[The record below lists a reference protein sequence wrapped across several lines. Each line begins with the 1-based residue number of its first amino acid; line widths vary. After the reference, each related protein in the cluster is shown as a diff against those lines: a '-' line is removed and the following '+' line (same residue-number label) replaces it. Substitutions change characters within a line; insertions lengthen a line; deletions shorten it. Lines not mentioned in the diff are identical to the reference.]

1 MMRFSGERPLGAPVA
16 AVWATLHDPDALRV
30 VVPGCT
36 GLVPLAGCTYA
47 ATLEARV
54 GPVADTYRGSFTI
67 EDLCQGSRLRV
78 LVRARGR
85 LGRLGVDLDVGL
97 VHGPPPGT
105 TVLRYDARAAV
116 GGVVSRL
123 GRATLTVAGSHFTGC
138 FFRDLDRSLRRA
150 HPARELAQL
159 S

>member
-1 MMRFSGERPLGAPVA
+1 MRFTGERPLGAPVA
-16 AVWATLHDPDALRV
+16 AVWATLHDPDSLRA

-36 GLVPLAGCTYA
+36 ALVPLAGRTYA

-67 EDLCQGSRLRV
+67 EDLCHGSRLHVR
-78 LVRARGR
+78 VRARGR
-85 LGRLGVDLDVGL
+85 LGRLDVDLDVRL
-97 VHGPPPGT
+97 VQGVLPGT
-105 TVLRYDARAAV
+105 TALRYDAQADV

-123 GRATLTVAGSHFTGC
+123 GRATLNLAGSHFTGC
-138 FFRDLDRSLRRA
+138 FFRDLDRSLHPA
-150 HPARELAQL
+150 HPAPALAQL